1 MPFPSAS
8 EGNWPAP
15 FSYCAFASCGWLAL
29 CSTFAGRVGS
39 RLAQGQDLTSEE
51 DTMGEVLRIDSKSQ
65 LSIRPFT
72 VKDRL
77 ELGDVALVC
86 GSCQPSDGLRV
97 CSSRVTVA
105 IHEGDTFR
113 MDWRAASD
121 RLRSNEIVRDNAH
134 VVDARLP
141 FWVRS
146 QASMSFFAISIDAAF
161 IKQIWETDFGQAAEF
176 ELRTAIGVRD
186 HVIKRIGLLA
196 QKELSEGGIGGR
208 LYAEGLGTALA
219 VHLLRQY
226 GTSQREQVIYKG
238 GIASRPLQRV
248 IEYINDNLE
257 EALSLVHLA
266 TIAKLS
272 PHHFATAFKA
282 STGVSPHRYV
292 IERRL
297 DRARELLRRNENS
310 ISEIAHAVGFSSHSQ
325 LTAHFRRTTGLTP
338 RTFRR
343 SLN

>member
-1 MPFPSAS
+1 
-8 EGNWPAP
+8 
-15 FSYCAFASCGWLAL
+15 
-29 CSTFAGRVGS
+29 
-39 RLAQGQDLTSEE
+39 LTSEE
-51 DTMGEVLRIDSKSQ
+51 ETVGEEVRIDSKPQSP
-65 LSIRPFT
+65 IRPFT
-72 VKDRL
+72 IKDRL
-77 ELGDVALVC
+77 ELGGVALVC
-86 GSCQPSDGLRV
+86 GGCQPSDGLRV
-97 CSSRVTVA
+97 CSSRVTAA
-105 IHEGDTFR
+105 IHEGDTVK
-113 MDWRAASD
+113 MEWRAASD
-121 RLRSNEIVRDNAH
+121 RLRSHEIVRDNAH

-146 QASMSFFAISIDAAF
+146 QAMMPFFAISMDAAF

-176 ELRTAIGVRD
+176 ELRTAIGVQD
-186 HVIKRIGLLA
+186 QVIERIGLLG

-226 GTSQREQVIYKG
+226 GTSPRAQVICKG

-248 IEYINDNLE
+248 IEYVNENLE
-257 EALSLVHLA
+257 EALSLAQLA

-282 STGVSPHRYV
+282 STGRSPYRYV

-310 ISEIAHAVGFSSHSQ
+310 ISEIAHTVGFSSHSH
-325 LTAHFRRTTGLTP
+325 LTAHFRRTMGLTP
-338 RTFRR
+338 RAFRR